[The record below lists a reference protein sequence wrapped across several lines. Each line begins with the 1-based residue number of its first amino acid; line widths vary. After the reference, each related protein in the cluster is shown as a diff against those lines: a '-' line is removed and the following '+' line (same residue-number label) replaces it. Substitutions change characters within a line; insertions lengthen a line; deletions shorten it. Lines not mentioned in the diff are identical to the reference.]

1 MTLNRKYHNLSQVLS
16 PKFPHRPS
24 CPRFVRSQRSSI
36 NPILLALFLVSLFS
50 SQANSQQL
58 IATAPAANPNL
69 EFKNR
74 ESSCRILYV
83 GFVGS
88 LEPAGH
94 KSSGIVQIRDILR
107 GPGFQDVC
115 AATFTPFFTSN
126 GLAWILKHFP
136 AHVGPF
142 TDAELLHAPR
152 IIMAGHSAG
161 GWTMLDTARDLRARN
176 IPVEL
181 TVQIDSVGFAD
192 RTIPRNV
199 KSGAIF
205 HASDILLPLTTHN
218 IRVEDPKHTTVVA
231 NILVK
236 NANHLSVTRDPR
248 IRDLVLNTIAALE
261 QSWAPPVRDNP

>member
-1 MTLNRKYHNLSQVLS
+1 
-16 PKFPHRPS
+16 
-24 CPRFVRSQRSSI
+24 
-36 NPILLALFLVSLFS
+36 LLCSRLFLLRRFTIGLICLAVPLTLLPLVTSAQQPVVSAPP
-50 SQANSQQL
+50 ANTTL
-58 IATAPAANPNL
+58 D
-69 EFKNR
+69 FKNR
-74 ESSCRILYV
+74 EATCRILYV

-94 KSSGIVQIRDILR
+94 QASGIVQIRDILR

-136 AHVGPF
+136 AHDGVF
-142 TDAELLHAPR
+142 TAAELQHAPKV
-152 IIMAGHSAG
+152 IMAGHSAG

-181 TVQIDSVGFAD
+181 TLQIDSVGFAD
-192 RTIPRNV
+192 HTIPKNV
-199 KSGAIF
+199 SSAAIF
-205 HASDILLPLTTHN
+205 HASDILLPLTTHH
-218 IRVEDPKHTTVVA
+218 IRAEDPEHTKVIA

-248 IRDLVLNTIAALE
+248 IRDLVLSTIAALE
-261 QSWAPPVRDNP
+261 QAWARPAAKN

>member
-1 MTLNRKYHNLSQVLS
+1 MLS
-16 PKFPHRPS
+16 PKFRHPQTCS
-24 CPRFVRSQRSSI
+24 GFNGSLRSQIQS
-36 NPILLALFLVSLFS
+36 ILLALFLASVFS
-50 SQANSQQL
+50 SRAISQQL
-58 IATAPAANPNL
+58 IPTAPATNPNL

-74 ESSCRILYV
+74 ESTCRILYV

-107 GPGFQDVC
+107 GPGFKDVC

-136 AHVGPF
+136 AHSGPF
-142 TDAELLHAPR
+142 TSEELLHAPR
-152 IIMAGHSAG
+152 VIMAGHSAG
-161 GWTMLDTARDLRARN
+161 GWTMLNTARDLRARN

-192 RTIPRNV
+192 RTIPKNV

-218 IRVEDPKHTTVVA
+218 VRVEDPEHTKVVA

-261 QSWAPPVRDNP
+261 LSWAAANANTP